1 MLRLLVDM
9 NLSPEWLST
18 LREAGHQA
26 FHWSEVGDP
35 RAPDSALMAW
45 AIEHECAVLTH
56 DLDFGTALALSG
68 QTGPSVIQVR
78 CLNVLPE
85 CIGPLVV
92 DLLSRYEPSIR
103 TGALIVADERR
114 HRVRVLPLQR

>member
-1 MLRLLVDM
+1 
-9 NLSPEWLST
+9 
-18 LREAGHQA
+18 
-26 FHWSEVGDP
+26 
-35 RAPDSALMAW
+35 MAW

-114 HRVRVLPLQR
+114 HRVRVLPLQQ

>member
-1 MLRLLVDM
+1 MLRLLVEL
-9 NLSPEWLST
+9 NLSPEWLLT

-26 FHWSEVGDP
+26 SHWSEVGDP
-35 RAPDSALMAW
+35 RALDSERMAW

-56 DLDFGTALALSG
+56 DLDFGTALARSG
-68 QTGPSVIQVR
+68 QTGPSAIQVR
-78 CLNVLPE
+78 CFNVLPE
-85 CIGPLVV
+85 CIGSWVL

-103 TGALIVADERR
+103 TGALIVANERR